1 MKFSNLLQQIAS
13 IDMEMPN
20 KHYFTV
26 DFSKFP
32 KLVQGNNEEVFLPV
46 DKPAG
51 IIYAQLDRKQ
61 FKSKL

>member
-1 MKFSNLLQQIAS
+1 
-13 IDMEMPN
+13 MPN

-26 DFSKFP
+26 DLSKFP
-32 KLVQGNNEEVFLPV
+32 KVVQGENQDVFLPV

-61 FKSKL
+61 LKSKL

>member
-1 MKFSNLLQQIAS
+1 
-13 IDMEMPN
+13 MEMPN
-20 KHYFTV
+20 KHYFNV

-32 KLVQGNNEEVFLPV
+32 KLVQGDNQEVFLPV

-61 FKSKL
+61 MKSKL